1 MDSEAAFSTPGCQSP
16 RFQRLGNAPAS
27 GERPRWPW
35 PPEAAGGGSGGGKM
49 GLTPETEALQQPDVF
64 ERDDWPAGG
73 EGVLRRVANGWE
85 AAADGC
91 LFRLL
96 NERKTAATG
105 ARLLAIAGGLG

>member
-16 RFQRLGNAPAS
+16 RFP
-27 GERPRWPW
+27 
-35 PPEAAGGGSGGGKM
+35 AAGECARLRRAAALALAARGGGGGGKM

-64 ERDDWPAGG
+64 EWDDWPAGG